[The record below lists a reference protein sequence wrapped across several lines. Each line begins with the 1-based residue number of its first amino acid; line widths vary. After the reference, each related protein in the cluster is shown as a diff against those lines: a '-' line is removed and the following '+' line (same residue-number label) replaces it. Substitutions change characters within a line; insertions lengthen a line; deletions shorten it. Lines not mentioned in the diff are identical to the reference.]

1 MLTNNLTYPRW
12 GHTASVLSNGSVLVV
27 GGSYDELIVITAE
40 LYDPS
45 VNTWTLVANM
55 TYPRYFYTASLLLNS
70 SVLVVGG
77 TSYVLL
83 SQMSTERYYF

>member
-1 MLTNNLTYPRW
+1 MLTNNLTYPR
-12 GHTASVLSNGSVLVV
+12 GGQTASVLSNGSVLVV
-27 GGSYDELIVITAE
+27 GGSYDELIGITAE

-45 VNTWTLVANM
+45 LNTWTRVANM
-55 TYPRYFYTASLLLNS
+55 TYPRFAHTASVLLNS

-77 TSYVLL
+77 TAYVLL